1 MTVTQQDRDVVQ
13 GMFDAMQMGL
23 PGEEK
28 MMALFSQNASMTD
41 PFDGEPRISSGKEAI
56 RQRFI
61 GVWSHEG
68 PPDLAL
74 TVDQIDA
81 IDGKLRVEWTCNSS
95 LFLSPMT
102 GVDYFKIANGL
113 IDDLVMEVT
122 QWPQTPEGANH
133 E

>member
-1 MTVTQQDRDVVQ
+1 MTITQQDRDIVQ

-28 MMALFSQNASMTD
+28 MMALFSANATMSD
-41 PFDGEPRISSGKEAI
+41 PFDGAPQTHNGKEAI

-61 GVWSHEG
+61 GIWSHGG
-68 PPDLAL
+68 PPDLAV

-81 IDGKLRVEWTCNSS
+81 ADGKLRVEWTCTSS
-95 LFLSPMT
+95 VFLSPMK
-102 GVDYFKIANGL
+102 GIDYFTVANGQ
-113 IDDLVMEVT
+113 IDELVMEVT
-122 QWPQTPEGANH
+122 QWPETAEGEGH